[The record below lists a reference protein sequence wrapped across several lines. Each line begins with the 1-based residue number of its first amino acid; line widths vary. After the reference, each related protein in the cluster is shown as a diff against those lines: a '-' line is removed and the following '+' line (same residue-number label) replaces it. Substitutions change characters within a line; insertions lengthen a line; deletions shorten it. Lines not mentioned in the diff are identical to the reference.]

1 MRKLTAW
8 TIYQSI
14 EYSGEQDQLKLYDF
28 FLTLIKNCDIINQSN
43 EFNKENLKKYQ
54 NFESIDKESTH
65 CSTER
70 NKLINSNTQVVS
82 KVLESDLEY
91 MKASKIAAI
100 ILKLR

>member
-28 FLTLIKNCDIINQSN
+28 FLTLIKNCDIINKPNELNNETLKDFGTIDANDAEVNHVSN
-43 EFNKENLKKYQ
+43 EK
-54 NFESIDKESTH
+54 
-65 CSTER
+65 
-70 NKLINSNTQVVS
+70 NKLISANAQVVN

-91 MKASKIAAI
+91 MKASKILEKI
-100 ILKLR
+100 

>member
-28 FLTLIKNCDIINQSN
+28 FLTLIRNCDIINQSN
-43 EFNKENLKKYQ
+43 ELNRETFKKIKD
-54 NFESIDKESTH
+54 FESSQSNETQ
-65 CSTER
+65 
-70 NKLINSNTQVVS
+70 LINYSGEKNRLTSPNTHVVN

-91 MKASKIAAI
+91 MKASKINSKI
-100 ILKLR
+100 